1 MLFGNKKKSAK
12 YIVDVHCH
20 IMPRIADG
28 SRNMPETIKML
39 KIAESEGIT
48 HMIATPHFKSGH
60 HNATPQKISELI
72 NAVND
77 AASTLRINMN
87 LYQGNEILYFED
99 MCSYIDSG
107 KISRMNGTNHI
118 LVEFMPSDP
127 YQYIRNSIDEII
139 GEGYY
144 PIIAHIERYA
154 CMVADI
160 DNIREIKHMGAQI
173 QVNASSITGSIGK
186 DIKKFVHRLL
196 KEELVDY
203 VGTDA
208 HRCEHSRIPKMK
220 ECTQLL
226 YKKYD
231 EAYVDSILYGNAFDR
246 LLTDTNTLKENR

>member
-20 IMPRIADG
+20 IMPRIDDG
-28 SRNMPETIKML
+28 SRNMTETIKML

-154 CMVADI
+154 CMVA
-160 DNIREIKHMGAQI
+160 
-173 QVNASSITGSIGK
+173 SITGSMGK

-246 LLTDTNTLKENR
+246 LLTDTNMLKENR